1 MTDGDDLLLR
11 LIAGKVKMRRLV
23 GTFVAATATG
33 CTVDV
38 GDGRIPA
45 RFGTGYLPEV
55 NETVEVWIF
64 DDDTAYV
71 MASTLT
77 HAPQGTVNSVSGNT
91 VLLDTDYG
99 PVTAPFLGSA
109 PAAGQVMGL
118 QWHGGPLALGVV
130 STTPLKPTPPDPPQ
144 QAPTTHVDT
153 FPAIDAG
160 SFNRYGWQQAQVWS
174 SDSYQGAWFQGT
186 KIANTIPASAQMQ
199 RVELYL
205 SPQQIRYAPP
215 NFALH
220 SHPTKPGGAPSFG
233 ATQPIAAAAGWI
245 DLPLGWGDALKAGG
259 GSFGV
264 GVNHGGYSI
273 FRSLA
278 QDGMSGALRVTSVY

>member
-1 MTDGDDLLLR
+1 MTSGDDLLLR
-11 LIAGKVKMRRLV
+11 LIADKVKMRRLV
-23 GTFVAATATG
+23 GTFVEATATG

-38 GDGRIPA
+38 GNGRIPA
-45 RFGTGYLPEV
+45 RFGSGYLPEV

-77 HAPQGTVNSVSGNT
+77 HAPQGTVNTVSGNT
-91 VLLDTDYG
+91 VLLDTAFG

-109 PAAGQVMGL
+109 PAAGQVMAL
-118 QWHGGPLALGVV
+118 RWHGGPMALGVV
-130 STTPLKPTPPDPPQ
+130 STPRRHRSRRFRRSSTDG
-144 QAPTTHVDT
+144 ARRHVPRDRRGLVQ
-153 FPAIDAG
+153 PVRVAAG
-160 SFNRYGWQQAQVWS
+160 AGLVVGLVPGRVVPG
-174 SDSYQGAWFQGT
+174 DEDRRHD
-186 KIANTIPASAQMQ
+186 PASAQMQ

-220 SHPTKPGGAPSFG
+220 PHPTKPAGAPAFG

-245 DLPLGWGDALKAGG
+245 DLPSAGATRSRHGG

-278 QDGMSGALRVTSVY
+278 QDGMSGAIRITSVY